1 MRITS
6 GNDLKTKLPQ
16 YSAKTMSSSL
26 WTTEANGYLTFC
38 VSVAF
43 LYSVIF
49 CFFNC
54 DFRKKYEGKT
64 GIGLNDYFC
73 IGTNRRKH
81 EKTLD
86 RLHRITY
93 RRPDRIPL
101 HPLLLRFGE
110 GVKSGELNYVVY
122 KGLVFKTYEG
132 KLIQSGIRSKTA
144 GTIQSYEFEFSVE
157 NEALARKLMLLGG
170 KNIELHYKEYFGALP
185 WRGFSKF
192 VVDSIVTK
200 PIGSLP
206 IDSETER

>member
-1 MRITS
+1 M
-6 GNDLKTKLPQ
+6 
-16 YSAKTMSSSL
+16 
-26 WTTEANGYLTFC
+26 
-38 VSVAF
+38 
-43 LYSVIF
+43 
-49 CFFNC
+49 
-54 DFRKKYEGKT
+54 
-64 GIGLNDYFC
+64 
-73 IGTNRRKH
+73 
-81 EKTLD
+81 
-86 RLHRITY
+86 
-93 RRPDRIPL
+93 
-101 HPLLLRFGE
+101 
-110 GVKSGELNYVVY
+110 NYVVY

-206 IDSETER
+206 IDSETGTITNYSEVAANDSGHFSRNIFFGPTTRIRRQYPCCIVSDTPSLRSRFRRGSTTHSTTPRIRCAN